1 VQSINANLPEPSK
14 EQGFWHYYLLQIVI
28 KSMKLILQESIT
40 GLGNPGDLVQVKSGY
55 GRNYLLPSGKAIIAN
70 EENMKVY
77 EAKQEELKLQE
88 EKRLESAKEIFEKIN
103 EFSVSQNVAISEE
116 GTMYGSVG
124 TKEISELLEANDFQI
139 ERSAV
144 RLPEGSLKELGNYVI
159 DIELHPDVVA
169 KINLELKPEET

>member
-1 VQSINANLPEPSK
+1 
-14 EQGFWHYYLLQIVI
+14 
-28 KSMKLILQESIT
+28 MKLILQESIT

-55 GRNYLLPSGKAIIAN
+55 GRNYLLPTGKAIVAN

-88 EKRLESAKEIFEKIN
+88 EKRLERAKEIFDKIN

-144 RLPEGSLKELGNYVI
+144 RLPEGSLKEIGNYVI
-159 DIELHPDVVA
+159 DIELHPEVIA
-169 KINLELKPEET
+169 KVNLELKPEES

>member
-1 VQSINANLPEPSK
+1 
-14 EQGFWHYYLLQIVI
+14 
-28 KSMKLILQESIT
+28 MKLILQESIT

-159 DIELHPDVVA
+159 DI
-169 KINLELKPEET
+169 

>member
-1 VQSINANLPEPSK
+1 
-14 EQGFWHYYLLQIVI
+14 
-28 KSMKLILQESIT
+28 MKLILQESIT
-40 GLGNPGDLVQVKSGY
+40 GLGSPGDLVQVKSGY

-103 EFSVSQNVAISEE
+103 EFSVSENVAISEE

-124 TKEISELLEANDFQI
+124 TKEISELLESNDFQI

-159 DIELHPDVVA
+159 DIELHPEVVA
-169 KINLELKPEET
+169 KINLELKPEES

>member
-1 VQSINANLPEPSK
+1 MPKIKRNLK
-14 EQGFWHYYLLQIVI
+14 
-28 KSMKLILQESIT
+28 K
-40 GLGNPGDLVQVKSGY
+40 VKSGY

-124 TKEISELLEANDFQI
+124 TKENSELLEANDFQI

-159 DIELHPDVVA
+159 DIELHPEVIA
-169 KINLELKPEET
+169 KINLELKPEES

>member
-1 VQSINANLPEPSK
+1 
-14 EQGFWHYYLLQIVI
+14 
-28 KSMKLILQESIT
+28 MKLILQESIT

-103 EFSVSQNVAISEE
+103 EFSVSQNVANSEG

-139 ERSAV
+139 ERSAI

-159 DIELHPDVVA
+159 DIELHPEVIA
-169 KINLELKPEET
+169 KINLELKPEES

>member
-1 VQSINANLPEPSK
+1 
-14 EQGFWHYYLLQIVI
+14 
-28 KSMKLILQESIT
+28 MKLILQESIT

-77 EAKQEELKLQE
+77 EAKQEELKIQE
-88 EKRLESAKEIFEKIN
+88 EKRLESAKGTFEKIN

-144 RLPEGSLKELGNYVI
+144 RLPEGSLKELGKYVI
-159 DIELHPDVVA
+159 DIELHPEVVA
-169 KINLELKPEET
+169 KINLELKPEES

>member
-1 VQSINANLPEPSK
+1 
-14 EQGFWHYYLLQIVI
+14 
-28 KSMKLILQESIT
+28 MKLILQESIT

-55 GRNYLLPSGKAIIAN
+55 GRNYLLPTGKAIVAN
-70 EENMKVY
+70 DENMKVY
-77 EAKQEELKLQE
+77 EAKQEELKVQE
-88 EKRLESAKEIFEKIN
+88 EKRLEGAKEIFEKIN
-103 EFSVSQNVAISEE
+103 ELSVSQNVAISEE

-159 DIELHPDVVA
+159 DIELHPEVVA
-169 KINLELKPEET
+169 KINLELKSEES

>member
-1 VQSINANLPEPSK
+1 
-14 EQGFWHYYLLQIVI
+14 
-28 KSMKLILQESIT
+28 MKLILQESIT

-55 GRNYLLPSGKAIIAN
+55 GRNYLLPLGKAIIAN

-159 DIELHPDVVA
+159 DVELHPEVIA
-169 KINLELKPEET
+169 KINLELKPEES

>member
-1 VQSINANLPEPSK
+1 
-14 EQGFWHYYLLQIVI
+14 
-28 KSMKLILQESIT
+28 MKLILQESIT

-55 GRNYLLPSGKAIIAN
+55 GRNYLLPTGKAILAN

-77 EAKQEELKLQE
+77 EVKQEELKLQE
-88 EKRLESAKEIFEKIN
+88 EKRLESAKDIFKKLN
-103 EFSVSQNVAISEE
+103 EFSVSQNVAISDE

-124 TKEISELLEANDFQI
+124 TKEISELLEANDFNI

-159 DIELHPDVVA
+159 DIELHPEVVA
-169 KINLELKPEET
+169 KVNLELKPEES

>member
-1 VQSINANLPEPSK
+1 
-14 EQGFWHYYLLQIVI
+14 
-28 KSMKLILQESIT
+28 MKLILQESIT

-88 EKRLESAKEIFEKIN
+88 EKRLQGAKEIFEKIN

-159 DIELHPDVVA
+159 DIELHPEVIA
-169 KINLELKPEET
+169 KINLELKPEES

>member
-1 VQSINANLPEPSK
+1 
-14 EQGFWHYYLLQIVI
+14 
-28 KSMKLILQESIT
+28 MKLILQESIT

-55 GRNYLLPSGKAIIAN
+55 GRNFLLPTGKAIVAN

-77 EAKQEELKLQE
+77 EAKQEEFKLQE

-124 TKEISELLEANDFQI
+124 TKEISELLDANDFQI

-159 DIELHPDVVA
+159 DIELHPEVVA
-169 KINLELKPEET
+169 KINLELKPEES

>member
-1 VQSINANLPEPSK
+1 
-14 EQGFWHYYLLQIVI
+14 
-28 KSMKLILQESIT
+28 MKLILQESIT

-88 EKRLESAKEIFEKIN
+88 EKRLKSAKEIFEKIN

-124 TKEISELLEANDFQI
+124 TKEISELLEANNFQI

-159 DIELHPDVVA
+159 DIELHPEVLA
-169 KINLELKPEET
+169 KINLELKPKES

>member
-1 VQSINANLPEPSK
+1 
-14 EQGFWHYYLLQIVI
+14 
-28 KSMKLILQESIT
+28 MKLILQESIT

-124 TKEISELLEANDFQI
+124 TKEISELLEANNFQI

-159 DIELHPDVVA
+159 DIELHPEVIA
-169 KINLELKPEET
+169 KINLELKPEES

>member
-1 VQSINANLPEPSK
+1 
-14 EQGFWHYYLLQIVI
+14 
-28 KSMKLILQESIT
+28 MKLILQESIT

-55 GRNYLLPSGKAIIAN
+55 GRNYLLPTGKAIVAN

-124 TKEISELLEANDFQI
+124 TKEISELLEENDFQI

-144 RLPEGSLKELGNYVI
+144 RLPEGSLKEIGNYVI
-159 DIELHPDVVA
+159 DIELHPEVVA
-169 KINLELKPEET
+169 KVNLELKPEES

>member
-1 VQSINANLPEPSK
+1 
-14 EQGFWHYYLLQIVI
+14 
-28 KSMKLILQESIT
+28 MKLILQESIT

-124 TKEISELLEANDFQI
+124 TKEISELLEANNFQI
-139 ERSAV
+139 ARSAV

-159 DIELHPDVVA
+159 DIELHPEVIA
-169 KINLELKPEET
+169 KINLELKPEES

>member
-1 VQSINANLPEPSK
+1 
-14 EQGFWHYYLLQIVI
+14 
-28 KSMKLILQESIT
+28 MKLILQESIT
-40 GLGNPGDLVQVKSGY
+40 GLGSPGDLVQVKSGY

-103 EFSVSQNVAISEE
+103 ELSISQNVAISEE

-124 TKEISELLEANDFQI
+124 TKEISELLEANNFQI

-159 DIELHPDVVA
+159 DIELHPEVIA
-169 KINLELKPEET
+169 KINLELKPEES

>member
-1 VQSINANLPEPSK
+1 
-14 EQGFWHYYLLQIVI
+14 
-28 KSMKLILQESIT
+28 MKLILQESIT

-88 EKRLESAKEIFEKIN
+88 EKRLESAKEIFEKLN

-124 TKEISELLEANDFQI
+124 TKEISELLEANDFHI

-159 DIELHPDVVA
+159 DIELHPEVIA
-169 KINLELKPEET
+169 KINLELKPEES

>member
-1 VQSINANLPEPSK
+1 
-14 EQGFWHYYLLQIVI
+14 
-28 KSMKLILQESIT
+28 MKLILQESIT

-55 GRNYLLPSGKAIIAN
+55 GRNYLLPTGKAIVAN

-88 EKRLESAKEIFEKIN
+88 EKRLQLAKEIFEKIN
-103 EFSVSQNVAISEE
+103 DFSVSQNVAISEE

-159 DIELHPDVVA
+159 DIELHPEVVA
-169 KINLELKPEET
+169 KINLELKPEES

>member
-1 VQSINANLPEPSK
+1 
-14 EQGFWHYYLLQIVI
+14 
-28 KSMKLILQESIT
+28 MKLILQESIT

-55 GRNYLLPSGKAIIAN
+55 GRNYLLPLGKAIIAN

-103 EFSVSQNVAISEE
+103 EFSVSQSVAISEE

-159 DIELHPDVVA
+159 DIELHPEVVA
-169 KINLELKPEET
+169 KINLELKPEES

>member
-1 VQSINANLPEPSK
+1 
-14 EQGFWHYYLLQIVI
+14 
-28 KSMKLILQESIT
+28 MKLILQESIT

-55 GRNYLLPSGKAIIAN
+55 GRNFLLPSGKAIIAN

-103 EFSVSQNVAISEE
+103 DFSVSQNVAISEE

-124 TKEISELLEANDFQI
+124 TKEISELLEANNFQI

-144 RLPEGSLKELGNYVI
+144 RLPEGSLKELGNYAI
-159 DIELHPDVVA
+159 NIELHPEVVA
-169 KINLELKPEET
+169 KINLELKPEES

>member
-1 VQSINANLPEPSK
+1 
-14 EQGFWHYYLLQIVI
+14 
-28 KSMKLILQESIT
+28 MKLILQESIT

-139 ERSAV
+139 ERCAG

-159 DIELHPDVVA
+159 DIELHPEVIA
-169 KINLELKPEET
+169 KINLELKPEES

>member
-1 VQSINANLPEPSK
+1 
-14 EQGFWHYYLLQIVI
+14 
-28 KSMKLILQESIT
+28 MKLILQESIT

-144 RLPEGSLKELGNYVI
+144 RLLRVRSKNSEI
-159 DIELHPDVVA
+159 M
-169 KINLELKPEET
+169 

>member
-1 VQSINANLPEPSK
+1 
-14 EQGFWHYYLLQIVI
+14 
-28 KSMKLILQESIT
+28 MKLILQESIT

-77 EAKQEELKLQE
+77 EAKQEELKLKE

-159 DIELHPDVVA
+159 DIELHPEVIA
-169 KINLELKPEET
+169 KINLELKPEES

>member
-1 VQSINANLPEPSK
+1 
-14 EQGFWHYYLLQIVI
+14 
-28 KSMKLILQESIT
+28 MKLILQESIT

-88 EKRLESAKEIFEKIN
+88 EKRLQGAKEIFEKIN

-124 TKEISELLEANDFQI
+124 TKEISELLEVNDFQI
-139 ERSAV
+139 ERSAI
-144 RLPEGSLKELGNYVI
+144 RLPEGSLKELGNYTV
-159 DIELHPDVVA
+159 DIELHPEVVA
-169 KINLELKPEET
+169 KINLELKPEES

>member
-1 VQSINANLPEPSK
+1 
-14 EQGFWHYYLLQIVI
+14 
-28 KSMKLILQESIT
+28 MKLILQESIT

-55 GRNYLLPSGKAIIAN
+55 GRNYLLPTGKAIVAN

-88 EKRLESAKEIFEKIN
+88 IKRLESAKEIFEKIN
-103 EFSVSQNVAISEE
+103 EFTVSQNVAISEE

-159 DIELHPDVVA
+159 DIELHPEVVA
-169 KINLELKPEET
+169 KINLELKSEES

>member
-1 VQSINANLPEPSK
+1 
-14 EQGFWHYYLLQIVI
+14 
-28 KSMKLILQESIT
+28 MKLILQESIT

-77 EAKQEELKLQE
+77 EAKQEELKLLE

-159 DIELHPDVVA
+159 DIELHPEVIA
-169 KINLELKPEET
+169 KINLELKPEES

>member
-1 VQSINANLPEPSK
+1 
-14 EQGFWHYYLLQIVI
+14 
-28 KSMKLILQESIT
+28 MKLILQESIT

-124 TKEISELLEANDFQI
+124 TKEISELLEANGFQI

-159 DIELHPDVVA
+159 DIELHPEVIA
-169 KINLELKPEET
+169 KINLELKPEES

>member
-1 VQSINANLPEPSK
+1 
-14 EQGFWHYYLLQIVI
+14 
-28 KSMKLILQESIT
+28 MKLILQESIT

-124 TKEISELLEANDFQI
+124 TKEISEILEANDFQI

-159 DIELHPDVVA
+159 DIELHPEVIA
-169 KINLELKPEET
+169 KINLELKPEES

>member
-1 VQSINANLPEPSK
+1 
-14 EQGFWHYYLLQIVI
+14 
-28 KSMKLILQESIT
+28 MKLILQESIT

-159 DIELHPDVVA
+159 DIELHPEVIA
-169 KINLELKPEET
+169 KINLEIKPEES

>member
-1 VQSINANLPEPSK
+1 
-14 EQGFWHYYLLQIVI
+14 
-28 KSMKLILQESIT
+28 MKLILQESIT

-103 EFSVSQNVAISEE
+103 DFSVSQNVAISEE

-159 DIELHPDVVA
+159 DIELHPEVVA
-169 KINLELKPEET
+169 KINLELKPEES

>member
-1 VQSINANLPEPSK
+1 
-14 EQGFWHYYLLQIVI
+14 
-28 KSMKLILQESIT
+28 MKLILQESIT

-70 EENMKVY
+70 EENMNVY
-77 EAKQEELKLQE
+77 KAKQEELKLQE

-103 EFSVSQNVAISEE
+103 EFSASQNVAISEE

-124 TKEISELLEANDFQI
+124 TKEISELLEANGFQI

-159 DIELHPDVVA
+159 DIELHPEVLA
-169 KINLELKPEET
+169 KINLELKPEES

>member
-1 VQSINANLPEPSK
+1 
-14 EQGFWHYYLLQIVI
+14 
-28 KSMKLILQESIT
+28 MKLILQESIT

-103 EFSVSQNVAISEE
+103 EFSVSQNVAMSEE

-144 RLPEGSLKELGNYVI
+144 RLPEGSLKEIGNYVI
-159 DIELHPDVVA
+159 DIELHPEVIA
-169 KINLELKPEET
+169 KVNLELKPEES